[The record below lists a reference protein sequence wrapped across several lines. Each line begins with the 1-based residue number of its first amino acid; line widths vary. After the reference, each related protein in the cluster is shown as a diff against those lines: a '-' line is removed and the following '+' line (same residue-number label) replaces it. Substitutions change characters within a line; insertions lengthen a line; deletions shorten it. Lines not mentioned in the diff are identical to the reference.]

1 MERQEVPQYIPDA
14 SIAVKWFVKEDDSP
28 RARKLKDLYLEGA
41 LGLEAPSLLS
51 YEVASA
57 LRFHQVAK
65 LTSPQFLT
73 VMESLEEL
81 QITREPVHKEWTT
94 ALTLSLE
101 NSISMY
107 DAVYLAFA
115 VQSDSKMVTADK
127 TLAERIKPP
136 EIKVKL
142 TSLAELD
149 L

>member
-1 MERQEVPQYIPDA
+1 MEREEIPQYIPDA
-14 SIAVKWFVKEDDSP
+14 SIAVKWFVNEEDSP

-41 LGLEAPSLLS
+41 IGLEAPSLLS

-57 LRFHQVAK
+57 LRFHQVVK
-65 LTSPQFLT
+65 LTLPQFRT

-81 QITREPVHKEWTT
+81 QITREPSHKEWTT

-115 VQSDSKMVTADK
+115 TQGNSKMVTADK
-127 TLAERIKPP
+127 TLTDRIKPP
-136 EIKVKL
+136 EIKTKL
-142 TSLAELD
+142 ASLAELE